1 MALIVQPSLFGFS
14 GTLGA
19 AELGST
25 LERRQFSDGAWI
37 DLRPGFIT
45 AADEL
50 FDALVTAVPWREDG
64 CACTTAPSGSRGSWP
79 ATGRAR
85 PCHIPSSKRLVR
97 RSTLTM
103 PRSSV

>member
-1 MALIVQPSLFGFS
+1 MVLIVQPSLFGFS
-14 GTLGA
+14 GTLGT

-25 LERRQFSDGAWI
+25 VERRQLSDGAWI

-64 CACTTAPSGSRGSWP
+64 CACTTQRPGPAARGPLRAGRGPATSRRRRGSCG
-79 ATGRAR
+79 AQ
-85 PCHIPSSKRLVR
+85 
-97 RSTLTM
+97 RSLC
-103 PRSSV
+103 RGA